1 MILKKEIRDADILVW
16 VSFGLMLLVKFCTIF
31 LFVQIST
38 ETKADIEA
46 VVTRYEANP
55 LMELA
60 GKLNNIG
67 LVLGMIILPAGLM
80 ALYYLMRRKVLAG
93 KTDIQTLSF
102 FVQFAF
108 FALLI
113 NICNDGAA
121 LLSKLAGG

>member
-1 MILKKEIRDADILVW
+1 MTLEKQIRYCDILVW
-16 VSFGLMLLVKFCTIF
+16 VSFGLMLLVKFCTVF
-31 LFVQIST
+31 LFLQIH
-38 ETKADIEA
+38 EDTKAEIEA
-46 VVTRYEANP
+46 VITKYEANP

-60 GKLNNIG
+60 GKFNNIG
-67 LVLGMIILPAGLM
+67 LVLGMFVLPAGLM
-80 ALYYLMRRKVLAG
+80 ALYYLIRRKVIAG
-93 KTDIQTLSF
+93 KTDIIVLNF